1 MRTDDRDPVSS
12 VKAYLQNG
20 APRVVSKNVA
30 LDLRDIKV
38 RLDRARQTERRIQ
51 ISEQLRALFQSADLP
66 PA

>member
-20 APRVVSKNVA
+20 GPRAVSRNVA

-51 ISEQLRALFQSADLP
+51 ISEHLKALFQSADLP